1 MLRIGACVE
10 CNRKAATMN
19 TRYVDTL
26 GEIHPTWMIDLLA
39 DGTAESQFKLLF
51 WNGEQI
57 QVEQN
62 LVLTC
67 GESDRRAYRPAGVD
81 ATITRAIY
89 FPSRVAPCGTT
100 REMFE
105 ALVGVIKRFS
115 GLAETEIRLLGYA
128 VLASWVAEFTEVP
141 VCVALVGPPSPE
153 RRQLLR
159 LLRCL
164 FRRAL
169 LLGETS
175 LAGLC
180 SLPMEIAPT
189 LLIERCEP
197 TPQFLKFLEATNSPD
212 AQIVSKGR
220 ILKACC
226 AKVLCIEEPLSE
238 LLPGWLT
245 IELSEADT
253 GTSLSVLD
261 ARAQEEIVEE
271 FQPKLEMFRV
281 RNYSLVRA
289 SVFDVPEISS
299 GMRDLARCL
308 GGAVASD
315 AELQEQLRV
324 LLREQDVR
332 PGRADSAKELHSV
345 VIEALLSCSHQP
357 QKQRIGVAE
366 LTTTV
371 NKILERRNEMFA
383 MNPRAVGNILR
394 ALGFSTQ
401 RLTAI
406 QRGIILLNSVR
417 LRIHRLA
424 LKHKLVWAHSQSIDC
439 AQCDEVA
446 TKEEAICE
454 EKELSERLASM
465 SLEDLEDP
473 FRQYP

>member
-1 MLRIGACVE
+1 
-10 CNRKAATMN
+10 
-19 TRYVDTL
+19 
-26 GEIHPTWMIDLLA
+26 
-39 DGTAESQFKLLF
+39 
-51 WNGEQI
+51 
-57 QVEQN
+57 
-62 LVLTC
+62 
-67 GESDRRAYRPAGVD
+67 
-81 ATITRAIY
+81 
-89 FPSRVAPCGTT
+89 
-100 REMFE
+100 
-105 ALVGVIKRFS
+105 
-115 GLAETEIRLLGYA
+115 
-128 VLASWVAEFTEVP
+128 
-141 VCVALVGPPSPE
+141 
-153 RRQLLR
+153 
-159 LLRCL
+159 
-164 FRRAL
+164 
-169 LLGETS
+169 
-175 LAGLC
+175 
-180 SLPMEIAPT
+180 MEIAPT

-197 TPQFLKFLEATNSPD
+197 TPQFLKFLEATNSHD

-324 LLREQDVR
+324 LLREQDVQ

-424 LKHKLVWAHSQSIDC
+424 LKHKLLWAHSQSIDC

-454 EKELSERLASM
+454 EKELTERLASM